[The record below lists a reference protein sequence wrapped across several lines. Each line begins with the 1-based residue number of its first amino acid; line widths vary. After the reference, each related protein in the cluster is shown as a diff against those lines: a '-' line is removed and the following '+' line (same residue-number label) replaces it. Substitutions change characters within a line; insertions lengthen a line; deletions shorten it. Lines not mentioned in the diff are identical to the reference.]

1 MRYLLSARTG
11 FMFSTN
17 ALVAIIWT
25 GQMQVCGGEAILK
38 EPLMVTSFE
47 TNPGPA
53 EVMCGSKLLAVI

>member
-1 MRYLLSARTG
+1 
-11 FMFSTN
+11 MFSTN